1 MSQTVQQQS
10 VVRLGKIDFLNT
22 LPFFYSPA
30 EQPAQSDILFVKG
43 APQEINEKMLRRE
56 IDMGFTSS
64 FFYALH
70 PEDFLILPGYC
81 IGASGKAGSVTLY
94 SREPVEGLNGKTI
107 GLSSKSLSAATLL
120 KVYLAKRCGF
130 LNRFEISTLSPE
142 EMLSRFGACLLI
154 GDEAL
159 FFKPGQT
166 HIYDLSECWLEWT
179 GTPFC
184 FAVWTVRKDFFEQN
198 PSLVRDAHEWLG
210 RNLDR
215 NTANPSEMISAYEG
229 PAVQKTVVA
238 EYLKSLEYR
247 LTPDLERGLKLF
259 FEYAADCGLV
269 KKRVNLNF
277 CGF

>member
-1 MSQTVQQQS
+1 MIPTVQQS

-22 LPFFYSPA
+22 LPFFYSP
-30 EQPAQSDILFVKG
+30 EGEPAQSDIVFVKG

-81 IGASGKAGSVTLY
+81 IGASGRAGSVTLY
-94 SREPVEGLNGKTI
+94 SREPIENLNGKTI
-107 GLSSKSLSAATLL
+107 GLSSKSLSAVTLL
-120 KVYLAKRCGF
+120 KIYLAKRLGF
-130 LNRFEISTLSPE
+130 SNRFEVSTLAPE
-142 EMLSRFGACLLI
+142 EMLQRFGACLLI

-159 FFKPGQT
+159 FFRPGQT
-166 HIYDLSECWLEWT
+166 RIYDLSECWLEWT

-184 FAVWTVRKDFFEQN
+184 FAVWTVRRGFFEQN

-215 NTANPSEMISAYEG
+215 NTANPAEMVSGYKG

-247 LTPDLERGLKLF
+247 LTPALERGLKLF
-259 FEYAADCGLV
+259 FEYAADCGLA
-269 KKRVNLNF
+269 KKNTNLNF
-277 CGF
+277 CSF